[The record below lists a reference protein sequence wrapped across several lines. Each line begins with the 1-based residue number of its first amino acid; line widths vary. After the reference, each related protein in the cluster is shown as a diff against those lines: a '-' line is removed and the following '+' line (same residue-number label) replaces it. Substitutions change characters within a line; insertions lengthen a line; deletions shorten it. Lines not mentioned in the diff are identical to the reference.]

1 MLHQRSERRRGF
13 TLIELLVVI
22 AIMGVLAGMLM
33 VAVQKAR
40 EAARRIEC
48 ASDLR
53 QLGIAFHN
61 IHDTLGSFPTEVG
74 GGAGV
79 TGSIFSQ
86 TCPFIEQTPFQTGGG
101 GIKVFLCP
109 SRRNVVTGKGQRD
122 YTWLSSTASGGSSI
136 FDTNGGA
143 DATAITNNNG
153 TSNTAFLSHVG
164 MNPASYST
172 DTSLKYESTP
182 SSISAAN
189 AAQDTNSSTTSQLGS
204 PHTGAMPTVFADGH
218 VQNMPYSFAQWTVI
232 FNWANTQGVQLPK

>member
-61 IHDTLGSFPTEVG
+61 YHDTLGSFPTEVG
-74 GGAGV
+74 GAGAA
-79 TGSIFSQ
+79 TSIFSQ
-86 TCPFIEQTPFQTGGG
+86 TCDFIEQTPFKGGGG

-122 YTWLSSTASGGSSI
+122 YTWLSSAGSTGTSI

-153 TSNTAFLSHVG
+153 TSNTAFLSHVA
-164 MNPASYST
+164 MDPTKYST
-172 DTSLKYESTP
+172 DQSLKYETVP
-182 SSISAAN
+182 SSVSTNN
-189 AAQDTNSSTTSQLGS
+189 AAQDVNGVATTQLGA

-218 VQNMPYSFAQWTVI
+218 VQNLPYTWLAANSKCFD
-232 FNWANTQGVQLPK
+232 WANTAGIQLPK